1 MVETTKV
8 SPAIPDGYMQDPQGR
23 LVPNTMVKEIDLMRN
38 KLVLDIVKMSREVAN
53 MLTVFKRTAFG
64 DIQSFV
70 DLSAE
75 QYQKELGG
83 SKGNVTLLS
92 FDGRYKVSRAISETY
107 VFDERLQ
114 VAKSLIDECLN
125 EWSGDSRPELKML
138 INDAFQVDKQG
149 QVNVKRIMSLRKFNI
164 EDERWRKAMEAI
176 NDSLNVLE
184 SRVYLRVHERIGD
197 TDQWRQIP
205 LDIAGV

>member
-1 MVETTKV
+1 MVEAK
-8 SPAIPDGYMQDPQGR
+8 IPEGYMMDSQGR
-23 LVPNTMVKEIDLMRN
+23 LVPLAMVKPIDRLRDELVMQVVDSARNVSEILA
-38 KLVLDIVKMSREVAN
+38 E
-53 MLTVFKRTAFG
+53 FKKASFG
-64 DIQSFV
+64 DIQSFC

-75 QYQKELGG
+75 QYKKDMGG
-83 SKGNVTLLS
+83 VKGNVTLLS
-92 FDGRYKVSRAISETY
+92 YDGKYKVSRAIGETY

-114 VAKSLIDECLN
+114 VAKALIDECLQ

-138 INDAFQVDKQG
+138 INDAFQVDRQG

-164 EDERWRKAMEAI
+164 DDPRWMKAMEAI

-184 SRVYLRVHERIGD
+184 SRMYLRVHERIKN
-197 TDQWRQIP
+197 TDMWRQLP

>member
-1 MVETTKV
+1 MVEKTTT
-8 SPAIPDGYMQDPQGR
+8 PIPPGYMQDPQGR
-23 LVPNTMVKEIDLMRN
+23 LVPDSMVKEIDRMRN
-38 KLVLDIVKMSREVAN
+38 TLVLEIVKMSRSVAET
-53 MLTVFKRTAFG
+53 LAVFKNAAFG

-83 SKGNVTLLS
+83 TKGNVTLLS
-92 FDGRYKVSRAISETY
+92 FDGRYKVSRSVSETY

-114 VAKSLIDECLN
+114 VAKSLVDECLQ

-138 INDAFQVDKQG
+138 INDAFQVDKLG

-164 EDERWRKAMEAI
+164 DDPRWKKAMEAI

-197 TDQWRQIP
+197 TDMWRQIP

>member
-1 MVETTKV
+1 MTDQIQ
-8 SPAIPDGYMQDPQGR
+8 IPSGYVRDPQGR
-23 LVPNTMVKEIDLMRN
+23 LVPVSMVKEIDKMRN
-38 KLVLDIVKMSREVAN
+38 TLVLDIVKIAREVAEI
-53 MLTVFKRTAFG
+53 LAVFKRDAFG

-83 SKGNVTLLS
+83 TKGNVTLLS
-92 FDGRYKVSRAISETY
+92 FDGRYKVSRVVSETY

-114 VAKSLIDECLN
+114 VAKSLVDECLQ

-138 INDAFQVDKQG
+138 INDAFQVDKLG

-164 EDERWRKAMEAI
+164 EDERWKKAMEAI

-197 TDQWRQIP
+197 TDQWKQIP

>member
-1 MVETTKV
+1 MDEI
-8 SPAIPDGYMQDPQGR
+8 PAGYMQDPQGR
-23 LVPNTMVKEIDLMRN
+23 LVPVSMVKEIDKMRDS
-38 KLVLDIVKMSREVAN
+38 LILEIVKMARETAGV
-53 MLTVFKRTAFG
+53 LSVFKTAAFG

-83 SKGNVTLLS
+83 TKGNITLLS
-92 FDGRYKVSRAISETY
+92 FDGRYKVSRAVSETY

-114 VAKSLIDECLN
+114 VAKLLVDDCLQ

-138 INDAFQVDKQG
+138 INDAFQVDKLG

-164 EDERWRKAMEAI
+164 DDPRWKKAMEAI

-197 TDQWRQIP
+197 TDQWKQIP

>member
-1 MVETTKV
+1 MAENQ
-8 SPAIPDGYMQDPQGR
+8 IPEGYMVDPQGR
-23 LVPNTMVKEIDLMRN
+23 LVPVAMVKDIDKMRDA
-38 KLVLDIVKMSREVAN
+38 LVLQIVSTARDVSEVLAA
-53 MLTVFKRTAFG
+53 FKTASFG
-64 DIQSFV
+64 DIQSFC

-75 QYQKELGG
+75 QYDLVFGG
-83 SKGNVTLLS
+83 IKGNITLLS

-114 VAKSLIDECLN
+114 VAKALVDECLQ

-138 INDAFQVDKQG
+138 INDAFQVDKLG

-164 EDERWRKAMEAI
+164 DDPRWKKAMEAI

-184 SRVYLRVHERIGD
+184 SRVYLRVHERIEN
-197 TDQWRQIP
+197 TEQWRQIP
-205 LDIAGV
+205 LDISGV

>member
-1 MVETTKV
+1 MAENT
-8 SPAIPDGYMQDPQGR
+8 IPEGYMQDPQGR
-23 LVPNTMVKEIDLMRN
+23 LVPVAMVKEIDLLRN
-38 KLVLDIVKMSREVAN
+38 NLVMQIVGAARDVSEVLQA
-53 MLTVFKRTAFG
+53 FKAASFG
-64 DIQSFV
+64 DIQSFC

-75 QYQKELGG
+75 QYQKDMGG
-83 SKGNVTLLS
+83 MKGNVTLLS

-114 VAKSLIDECLN
+114 VAKALVDECLQ

-138 INDAFQVDKQG
+138 INDAFQVDKLG

-164 EDERWRKAMEAI
+164 DDSRWKKAMEAI

-184 SRVYLRVHERIGD
+184 SRVYLRVHERIEN
-197 TDQWRQIP
+197 TDQWKQIP
-205 LDIAGV
+205 LDISGV

>member
-1 MVETTKV
+1 MDE
-8 SPAIPDGYMQDPQGR
+8 IPTGYMQDPQGR
-23 LVPNTMVKEIDLMRN
+23 LVPVSMVKEIDKMRDG
-38 KLVLDIVKMSREVAN
+38 LVLEIVKMARETAGV
-53 MLTVFKRTAFG
+53 LSVFKAAAFG

-83 SKGNVTLLS
+83 TKGNITLLS
-92 FDGRYKVSRAISETY
+92 FDGRYKVSRAVSETY

-114 VAKSLIDECLN
+114 VAKLLVDDCLQ

-138 INDAFQVDKQG
+138 INDAFQVDKLG

-164 EDERWRKAMEAI
+164 DDPRWKKAMEAI

-197 TDQWRQIP
+197 TDQWKQIP